1 MADSD
6 RVIADAEALLQR
18 VSPEGRRLAQ
28 RARRRRNA
36 ARLRTLRR
44 ALLAA
49 AAIVAAAIIWGIV
62 IGPIGQMGVLAALAG
77 MIVAWVVIALASHTP
92 EDTPETL
99 VQSDLAQLPL
109 RTEQWLQRQRPAL
122 PAPAVRLIEGIGAR
136 LETLGPQLQLLDP
149 REPAAAEIRKL
160 LSRELPELIEGY
172 ARVPI
177 ALRKE
182 TRDGIAPDSQ
192 LIEGLAVVDQ
202 ELGRMSAGLASGDL
216 RKLATQGRYLE
227 LKYKDDPAGGGI

>member
-36 ARLRTLRR
+36 ARLRTLKR
-44 ALLAA
+44 AAIAA
-49 AAIVAAAIIWGIV
+49 VAIVAAAIVWGIV
-62 IGPIGQMGVLAALAG
+62 VGPIGQFGFLAVLAAI
-77 MIVAWVVIALASHTP
+77 IVAWVVIALASHTP
-92 EDTPETL
+92 DETPETL
-99 VQSDLAQLPL
+99 AQSDLAQLPL
-109 RTEQWLQRQRPAL
+109 RTEQWLQRQRPTL
-122 PAPAVRLIEGIGAR
+122 PAPAVRLIEGIGVR
-136 LETLGPQLQLLDP
+136 LETLGPQLQSLDP
-149 REPAAAEIRKL
+149 REPAAADIRKL

-172 ARVPI
+172 ARVPT

-192 LIEGLAVVDQ
+192 LIEGLTVVDQ

-216 RKLATQGRYLE
+216 HKLATQGRYLE
-227 LKYKDDPAGGGI
+227 LKYKDDPASGGI